1 MCLYT
6 IYTVCMGFIC
16 ILMQVSQEGTDISA
30 AEISAG
36 WIGVSGS
43 SWNTTDFCLGSG
55 FHCSVD
61 FISTD
66 VILRDRSPQN
76 EKLMHLLSLMLFKPV
91 CKREFWKIFMDIFHT
106 VVHIE
111 HGWLIYKK
119 DNLKNGPYNSWSM
132 TWSIWCFWSL
142 IEIELFSSFF
152 LNYYV
157 VSGLK

>member
-6 IYTVCMGFIC
+6 IYTVCMEFIC

-55 FHCSVD
+55 FHCSLTLYPLMW
-61 FISTD
+61 FEGIIHPKMKNWCIS
-66 VILRDRSPQN
+66 SP
-76 EKLMHLLSLMLFKPV
+76 SCCSKPV

-119 DNLKNGPYNSWSM
+119 DNLKNGPYNLWSM
-132 TWSIWCFWSL
+132 TWSIWCFWSH
-142 IEIELFSSFF
+142 IIELFSAFF
-152 LNYYV
+152 QNYE